1 MERMGMQEGEVIEHK
16 WLSKA
21 IENAQ
26 KRVEGHNFDIRKNL
40 LEYDDVMNQQRRTIY
55 KLRRRV
61 LAAGAGV
68 ALVEYDEDKK
78 TKAKIRSEH
87 VISWDD
93 FREMLLDALEDVVV
107 SITGTWAGAK
117 NPDTWD
123 IPDLTKAVKENLN
136 LELGFGGSGSQDEL
150 QQQIYQAAEKVLK
163 TREEEFGDDFRVY
176 ARNRYLATIDQLW
189 KDHLLAMDHLRQGI
203 GLRAYG
209 QRDPK
214 QAYKKEGYE
223 GFMQMLSAINHQ
235 LISQLMRVQGRAQA
249 EEAARLQRQM
259 QARARQYSEGR
270 ADAEGRPEKAAP
282 ATRTPAKAAA
292 KVGRNDPCPCGS
304 GKKYKKCHGLQ
315 VA

>member
-1 MERMGMQEGEVIEHK
+1 M
-16 WLSKA
+16 
-21 IENAQ
+21 
-26 KRVEGHNFDIRKNL
+26 
-40 LEYDDVMNQQRRTIY
+40 
-55 KLRRRV
+55 

-87 VISWDD
+87 TITWED
-93 FREMLLDALEDVVV
+93 FREMLFDALEDVVLA
-107 SITGTWAGAK
+107 ITGTWAGTK

-123 IPDLTKAVKENLN
+123 VPGLSRAVKDNLN
-136 LELGFGGSGSQDEL
+136 LEMGFQGSGSQDEL
-150 QQQIYQAAEKVLK
+150 QQQIYQAAEKVLR
-163 TREEEFGDDFRVY
+163 TREEEFGDDFRIF

-223 GFMQMLSAINHQ
+223 GFIQMLSAINHQ

-259 QARARQYSEGR
+259 QARARQYVGRARRRGRPSGEGR
-270 ADAEGRPEKAAP
+270 AGGG
-282 ATRTPAKAAA
+282 RTPAKAAA

-304 GKKYKKCHGLQ
+304 GKKYKKCHG
-315 VA
+315 ASEDRPN